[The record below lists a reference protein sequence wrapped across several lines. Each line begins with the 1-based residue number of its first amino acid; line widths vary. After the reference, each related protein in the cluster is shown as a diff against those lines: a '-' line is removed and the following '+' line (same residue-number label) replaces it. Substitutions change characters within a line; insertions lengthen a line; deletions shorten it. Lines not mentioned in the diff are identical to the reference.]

1 MTENNIRSM
10 RVRAGL
16 SQEDVASSLP
26 EGTNRVMVSFMEA
39 GRTLPTVD
47 GMKALCDLFICS
59 PSDLYLLDDLDLS
72 LSKRF
77 PAKCSLSAGRIAG
90 AGGGRGSGHEGMT
103 EFRVWIK
110 PEEKKAIEKA
120 LVALGYRSGAEWF
133 REAQRALLQR
143 CIMMGLSES
152 ESDIV
157 DLRPMRC
164 D

>member
-1 MTENNIRSM
+1 VRMTENNIRSM

-72 LSKRF
+72 LSEQF
-77 PAKCSLSAGRIAG
+77 PTKCSTSTKTS
-90 AGGGRGSGHEGMT
+90 GGGRGPGHEGMT
-103 EFRVWIK
+103 EFRVWVK
-110 PEEKKAIEKA
+110 PEEKEAIEKA
-120 LVALGYRSGAEWF
+120 VAKLGYRSGAEWF

-143 CIMMGLSES
+143 CVMMGLSEAGS
-152 ESDIV
+152 NIV

>member
-26 EGTNRVMVSFMEA
+26 EGTNHVMVSFMEA

-72 LSKRF
+72 LSEQF
-77 PAKCSLSAGRIAG
+77 PTKCSTSTKTS
-90 AGGGRGSGHEGMT
+90 GGGRGPGHEGMT
-103 EFRVWIK
+103 EFRVWVK
-110 PEEKKAIEKA
+110 PEEKEAIEKA
-120 LVALGYRSGAEWF
+120 VAKLGYRSGAEWF

-143 CIMMGLSES
+143 CVMMGLSEAGS
-152 ESDIV
+152 NIV

>member
-72 LSKRF
+72 LSEQF
-77 PAKCSLSAGRIAG
+77 PTKCSTSTKTS
-90 AGGGRGSGHEGMT
+90 GGGRGPGHEGMT
-103 EFRVWIK
+103 EFRVWVK
-110 PEEKKAIEKA
+110 PEEKEAIEKA
-120 LVALGYRSGAEWF
+120 VAKLGYRSSAEWF

-152 ESDIV
+152 GSSIV
-157 DLRPMRC
+157 DLHSLRC

>member
-16 SQEDVASSLP
+16 SQEDVVSSLP

-72 LSKRF
+72 LSEQF
-77 PAKCSLSAGRIAG
+77 PTKCSTSTKTS
-90 AGGGRGSGHEGMT
+90 GGGRGHGHEGMT
-103 EFRVWIK
+103 EFRVWVK
-110 PEEKKAIEKA
+110 PEEKEAVEKA
-120 LVALGYRSGAEWF
+120 VAKLGYRSSAEWF

-152 ESDIV
+152 SSSIV
-157 DLRPMRC
+157 DLHSLRC

>member
-72 LSKRF
+72 LSEQF
-77 PAKCSLSAGRIAG
+77 PTKCSTSTKTS
-90 AGGGRGSGHEGMT
+90 GGGRGPGHEGMT
-103 EFRVWIK
+103 EFRVWVK
-110 PEEKKAIEKA
+110 PEEKEAIEKA
-120 LVALGYRSGAEWF
+120 VGYRSGAEWF

-143 CIMMGLSES
+143 CVMMGLSEAGS
-152 ESDIV
+152 NIV

>member
-26 EGTNRVMVSFMEA
+26 EGTNRVMVSFIEA

-72 LSKRF
+72 LSEQF
-77 PAKCSLSAGRIAG
+77 PTKCSTSTKTS
-90 AGGGRGSGHEGMT
+90 GGGRGHGHEGMT
-103 EFRVWIK
+103 EFRVWVK
-110 PEEKKAIEKA
+110 PEEKEAVEKA
-120 LVALGYRSGAEWF
+120 VAKLGYRSSAEWF

-152 ESDIV
+152 SSSIV
-157 DLRPMRC
+157 DLHLLRC

>member
-1 MTENNIRSM
+1 MRMTENNIRSM

-72 LSKRF
+72 LSEQF
-77 PAKCSLSAGRIAG
+77 PTKCSTSTKTS
-90 AGGGRGSGHEGMT
+90 GGGRGPGHEGMT
-103 EFRVWIK
+103 EFRVWVK
-110 PEEKKAIEKA
+110 PEEKEAIEKA
-120 LVALGYRSGAEWF
+120 VAKLGYRSGAEWF

-143 CIMMGLSES
+143 CVMMGLSES
-152 ESDIV
+152 SSSIV
-157 DLRPMRC
+157 DLHSLRC

>member
-72 LSKRF
+72 LSEQF
-77 PAKCSLSAGRIAG
+77 PTKCSTSAKT
-90 AGGGRGSGHEGMT
+90 GGGRGPGHEGMT
-103 EFRVWIK
+103 EFRVWVK
-110 PEEKKAIEKA
+110 PEEKEAIEKT
-120 LVALGYRSGAEWF
+120 VAKLGYRSSAEWF

-152 ESDIV
+152 GSSIV
-157 DLRPMRC
+157 DLHSLRC

>member
-72 LSKRF
+72 LSEQF
-77 PAKCSLSAGRIAG
+77 PTKCSTSAKAD
-90 AGGGRGSGHEGMT
+90 GGRGPGHEGMT
-103 EFRVWIK
+103 EFRVWVK
-110 PEEKKAIEKA
+110 LEEKEAIEKA
-120 LVALGYRSGAEWF
+120 VAKLGYRSSAEWF

-152 ESDIV
+152 GSSIV
-157 DLRPMRC
+157 DLHSLRC

>member
-72 LSKRF
+72 LSEQF
-77 PAKCSLSAGRIAG
+77 PTKCSTSTKTS
-90 AGGGRGSGHEGMT
+90 GGGRGPGHEGMT
-103 EFRVWIK
+103 EFRVWVK
-110 PEEKKAIEKA
+110 PEEKEAIEKA
-120 LVALGYRSGAEWF
+120 VAKLGYRSSAEWF
-133 REAQRALLQR
+133 HEAQRALLQR

-152 ESDIV
+152 GSSIV
-157 DLRPMRC
+157 DLHSLRC

>member
-39 GRTLPTVD
+39 GRILPTVD

-59 PSDLYLLDDLDLS
+59 PSDLYLLDDIDLS
-72 LSKRF
+72 LSKQF
-77 PAKCSLSAGRIAG
+77 PTQCSPSTKVS
-90 AGGGRGSGHEGMT
+90 GGGRGPGHEGMT
-103 EFRVWIK
+103 EFRVWVK
-110 PEEKKAIEKA
+110 PEEKEAIEKA
-120 LVALGYRSGAEWF
+120 VAKLGYRSGAEWF

-143 CIMMGLSES
+143 CVMMGLSEAGS
-152 ESDIV
+152 NIV

>member
-39 GRTLPTVD
+39 GRTIPTVD

-72 LSKRF
+72 LSEQF
-77 PAKCSLSAGRIAG
+77 PTKCSTSTKTS
-90 AGGGRGSGHEGMT
+90 GGGRGHGHEGMT
-103 EFRVWIK
+103 EFRVWVK
-110 PEEKKAIEKA
+110 PEEKEAVEKA
-120 LVALGYRSGAEWF
+120 VAKLGYRSSAEWF

-152 ESDIV
+152 SSSIV
-157 DLRPMRC
+157 DLHSLRC

>member
-47 GMKALCDLFICS
+47 GMKALCDVFICS

-72 LSKRF
+72 LSEQF
-77 PAKCSLSAGRIAG
+77 PTKCSTSTKTS
-90 AGGGRGSGHEGMT
+90 GGGRGHGHEGMT
-103 EFRVWIK
+103 EFRVWVK
-110 PEEKKAIEKA
+110 PEEKEAVEKA
-120 LVALGYRSGAEWF
+120 VAKLGYRSSAEWF

-152 ESDIV
+152 SSSIV
-157 DLRPMRC
+157 DLHSLRC

>member
-72 LSKRF
+72 LSEQF
-77 PAKCSLSAGRIAG
+77 PTKYSTSAK
-90 AGGGRGSGHEGMT
+90 AGGGRGPGHEGMT
-103 EFRVWIK
+103 EFRVWVK
-110 PEEKKAIEKA
+110 LEEKEAIEKA
-120 LVALGYRSGAEWF
+120 VAKLGYRSSAEWF

-152 ESDIV
+152 GSSIV
-157 DLRPMRC
+157 DLHSLRC

>member
-39 GRTLPTVD
+39 GRTIPTVD

-72 LSKRF
+72 LSEQF
-77 PAKCSLSAGRIAG
+77 PTKCSTSTKTS
-90 AGGGRGSGHEGMT
+90 GGGRGPGHEGMT
-103 EFRVWIK
+103 EFRVWVK
-110 PEEKKAIEKA
+110 PEEKEAIEKA
-120 LVALGYRSGAEWF
+120 VAKLGYRSSAEWF

-152 ESDIV
+152 GSSIV
-157 DLRPMRC
+157 DLHSLRC

>member
-72 LSKRF
+72 LSEQF
-77 PAKCSLSAGRIAG
+77 PTKCSSSTKAS
-90 AGGGRGSGHEGMT
+90 GGGRGPGHEGMT
-103 EFRVWIK
+103 EFRVWVK
-110 PEEKKAIEKA
+110 PEEKEAIEKA
-120 LVALGYRSGAEWF
+120 IAKLGYRSSAEWF

-152 ESDIV
+152 DSSIV
-157 DLRPMRC
+157 DLHSLRC

>member
-72 LSKRF
+72 LSEQS
-77 PAKCSLSAGRIAG
+77 PTKCSTSTKTS
-90 AGGGRGSGHEGMT
+90 GGGRGPGHEGMT
-103 EFRVWIK
+103 EFRVWVK
-110 PEEKKAIEKA
+110 PEEKEAIEKA
-120 LVALGYRSGAEWF
+120 VAKLGYRSGAEWF

-143 CIMMGLSES
+143 CVMMGLSEAGS
-152 ESDIV
+152 NIV

>member
-26 EGTNRVMVSFMEA
+26 EGTNRVMVSF
-39 GRTLPTVD
+39 
-47 GMKALCDLFICS
+47 LFICS

-72 LSKRF
+72 LSEQF
-77 PAKCSLSAGRIAG
+77 PTKCSTSAKT
-90 AGGGRGSGHEGMT
+90 GGGRGPGHEGMT
-103 EFRVWIK
+103 EFRVWVK
-110 PEEKKAIEKA
+110 LEEKEAIEKA
-120 LVALGYRSGAEWF
+120 VAKLGYRSSAEWF

-152 ESDIV
+152 GSSIV
-157 DLRPMRC
+157 DLHSLRC

>member
-59 PSDLYLLDDLDLS
+59 PSDLYLLDDLDLT
-72 LSKRF
+72 LSEQF
-77 PAKCSLSAGRIAG
+77 PTKCSTSTKT
-90 AGGGRGSGHEGMT
+90 GGGRGPGHEGMT

-110 PEEKKAIEKA
+110 PEEKEAIEKA
-120 LVALGYRSGAEWF
+120 IAKLGYRSSAEWF

-143 CIMMGLSES
+143 CIMMGLSKS
-152 ESDIV
+152 SSSIV
-157 DLRPMRC
+157 DLHSLRC

>member
-26 EGTNRVMVSFMEA
+26 EGTSRVMVSFMEA

-59 PSDLYLLDDLDLS
+59 PSDLYLLDDLDLT
-72 LSKRF
+72 LSEQF
-77 PAKCSLSAGRIAG
+77 PTKCSTSTKI
-90 AGGGRGSGHEGMT
+90 GGGRGPGHEGMT

-120 LVALGYRSGAEWF
+120 IAKLGYRSSAEWF

-152 ESDIV
+152 SGSIV
-157 DLRPMRC
+157 DLHSLRC

>member
-72 LSKRF
+72 LSEQF
-77 PAKCSLSAGRIAG
+77 PTKCSTSTKTS
-90 AGGGRGSGHEGMT
+90 GGGRGPGHEGMT
-103 EFRVWIK
+103 EFRVWVK
-110 PEEKKAIEKA
+110 PEEKEAIEKA
-120 LVALGYRSGAEWF
+120 VAKLGYRSGAEWF

-143 CIMMGLSES
+143 CVMMGLSES
-152 ESDIV
+152 SSSIV
-157 DLRPMRC
+157 DLHSLRC

>member
-72 LSKRF
+72 LSEQF
-77 PAKCSLSAGRIAG
+77 PTKCSTSTKTS
-90 AGGGRGSGHEGMT
+90 GGGRGHGHEGMT
-103 EFRVWIK
+103 EFRVWVK
-110 PEEKKAIEKA
+110 PEEKEAVEKA
-120 LVALGYRSGAEWF
+120 VAKLGYRSSAEWF

-152 ESDIV
+152 SSSIV
-157 DLRPMRC
+157 DLHSLRC

>member
-72 LSKRF
+72 LSERF
-77 PAKCSLSAGRIAG
+77 PAKCSLSARIAG

-120 LVALGYRSGAEWF
+120 VAKLGYRSSAEWF

-143 CIMMGLSES
+143 CVMMGLSES
-152 ESDIV
+152 GSNIV
-157 DLRPMRC
+157 DLHPMRC

>member
-72 LSKRF
+72 LSEQF
-77 PAKCSLSAGRIAG
+77 PTKCSTSTKTS
-90 AGGGRGSGHEGMT
+90 GGGRGPGHEGMT
-103 EFRVWIK
+103 EFRVWVK
-110 PEEKKAIEKA
+110 PEEKEAIEKA
-120 LVALGYRSGAEWF
+120 VAKLGYRSGAEWF

-143 CIMMGLSES
+143 CVMMGLSKS
-152 ESDIV
+152 SSSIV
-157 DLRPMRC
+157 DLHSLRC

>member
-72 LSKRF
+72 LSEQF
-77 PAKCSLSAGRIAG
+77 PTKCSTSTKTS
-90 AGGGRGSGHEGMT
+90 GGGRGHGHEGMT
-103 EFRVWIK
+103 EFRVWVK
-110 PEEKKAIEKA
+110 PEEKEAIEKA
-120 LVALGYRSGAEWF
+120 VAKLGYRSGAEWF

-143 CIMMGLSES
+143 CVMMGLSES
-152 ESDIV
+152 GSNIV

>member
-72 LSKRF
+72 LSEQF
-77 PAKCSLSAGRIAG
+77 PTKCSTSTKTS
-90 AGGGRGSGHEGMT
+90 GGGRGPGHEGMT
-103 EFRVWIK
+103 EFRVWVK
-110 PEEKKAIEKA
+110 PEEKEAIEKA
-120 LVALGYRSGAEWF
+120 VAKLGYRSGAEWF

-152 ESDIV
+152 GSSIV
-157 DLRPMRC
+157 DLHSLRC

>member
-72 LSKRF
+72 LSEQF
-77 PAKCSLSAGRIAG
+77 PTKCSTSTKTS
-90 AGGGRGSGHEGMT
+90 GGGRGHGHEGMT
-103 EFRVWIK
+103 EFRVWVK
-110 PEEKKAIEKA
+110 PEEKEAIEKA
-120 LVALGYRSGAEWF
+120 VAKLGYRSGTEWF

-143 CIMMGLSES
+143 CVMMGLSES

>member
-72 LSKRF
+72 LSEQF
-77 PAKCSLSAGRIAG
+77 PTKCSTSTKTS
-90 AGGGRGSGHEGMT
+90 GGGRGHGHEGMT
-103 EFRVWIK
+103 EFRVWVK
-110 PEEKKAIEKA
+110 PEEKEAVEKA
-120 LVALGYRSGAEWF
+120 VAKLGYRSSAEWF

-152 ESDIV
+152 SSSII
-157 DLRPMRC
+157 DLHSLRC

>member
-72 LSKRF
+72 LSEQF
-77 PAKCSLSAGRIAG
+77 PTKCSTSTKTS
-90 AGGGRGSGHEGMT
+90 GGGRGHGHEGMWRLHGGASCRT
-103 EFRVWIK
+103 LSGRWLYLGDQSLLHGRNKKRLHDAVW
-110 PEEKKAIEKA
+110 
-120 LVALGYRSGAEWF
+120 RSLPG
-133 REAQRALLQR
+133 R
-143 CIMMGLSES
+143 
-152 ESDIV
+152 
-157 DLRPMRC
+157 
-164 D
+164 

>member
-72 LSKRF
+72 LSEQF
-77 PAKCSLSAGRIAG
+77 PTKCSTSTKTS
-90 AGGGRGSGHEGMT
+90 GGGRGPGHEGMT
-103 EFRVWIK
+103 EFRVWVK
-110 PEEKKAIEKA
+110 PEEKEAIEKA
-120 LVALGYRSGAEWF
+120 VAKLGYRSGAEWF

-143 CIMMGLSES
+143 CVMMGLSEAGS
-152 ESDIV
+152 NIV

>member
-72 LSKRF
+72 LSEQF
-77 PAKCSLSAGRIAG
+77 PTKCSTSTKTS
-90 AGGGRGSGHEGMT
+90 GGGRGPEHEGMT
-103 EFRVWIK
+103 EFRVWVK
-110 PEEKKAIEKA
+110 PEEKEAIEKA
-120 LVALGYRSGAEWF
+120 VAKLGYRSGAEWF

-143 CIMMGLSES
+143 CVMMGLSEAGS
-152 ESDIV
+152 NIV

>member
-72 LSKRF
+72 LSEQF
-77 PAKCSLSAGRIAG
+77 PTKCSTSTKTS
-90 AGGGRGSGHEGMT
+90 GGGRGPGHEGMT
-103 EFRVWIK
+103 EFRVWVK
-110 PEEKKAIEKA
+110 PKEKEAIEKA
-120 LVALGYRSGAEWF
+120 VAKLGYRSGAEWF

-143 CIMMGLSES
+143 CVMMGLSEAGS
-152 ESDIV
+152 NIV

>member
-72 LSKRF
+72 LSEQF
-77 PAKCSLSAGRIAG
+77 PTKCSTSTKTS
-90 AGGGRGSGHEGMT
+90 GGGRGPGHEGMT
-103 EFRVWIK
+103 EFRVWVK
-110 PEEKKAIEKA
+110 LEEKEAIEKA
-120 LVALGYRSGAEWF
+120 VAKLGYRSSAEWF

-152 ESDIV
+152 GSSIV
-157 DLRPMRC
+157 DLHSLRC

>member
-72 LSKRF
+72 LSEQF
-77 PAKCSLSAGRIAG
+77 PTKCSTSTKTS
-90 AGGGRGSGHEGMT
+90 GGGRGHGHEGMT
-103 EFRVWIK
+103 EFRVWVK
-110 PEEKKAIEKA
+110 PEEKEAIEKA
-120 LVALGYRSGAEWF
+120 VAKLGYRSGAEWF

-143 CIMMGLSES
+143 CVMMGLSEAGS
-152 ESDIV
+152 NIV

>member
-1 MTENNIRSM
+1 MRMTENNIRSM

-72 LSKRF
+72 LSEQF
-77 PAKCSLSAGRIAG
+77 PTKCSTSTKTS
-90 AGGGRGSGHEGMT
+90 GGGRGPGHEGMT
-103 EFRVWIK
+103 EFRVWVK
-110 PEEKKAIEKA
+110 PEEKEAIEKA
-120 LVALGYRSGAEWF
+120 VAKLGYRSGAEWF

-143 CIMMGLSES
+143 CVMMGLSEAGS
-152 ESDIV
+152 NIV